1 MRKRGLAVFVWLS
14 VLVLPAAAAEA
25 LAGWSYCAEILTNG
39 EQRYKSLILPEEI
52 YAQAAPDL
60 RDLRICDAQGEPV
73 PYYIQSGRQLLR
85 SRKISYAT
93 EIVQRFTKNNDS
105 YLELRVLP
113 QQAQSDAAGNSLTF
127 ELPPLNF
134 LKKLDVYGG
143 YDGEKWEYIGK
154 GELFRTDG
162 HSKAE
167 LDLGGRKKYGYY
179 RIVVLDNAENIALG
193 AATINDAYTENRWER
208 FIRNGELSFALTHAG
223 HESVLTIDNPKQLP
237 LKQLQIEADGN
248 FQRQYKLIDAASGA
262 VICSGELYQLQFA
275 TAAARARSIDLADKP
290 QTATKLLLKIDNRD
304 DRPLAVGAVR
314 AEYYSDKLVFEATGR
329 GPYRIW
335 FGNPQATAPNYEL
348 ALQKK
353 YIEQEPQEECRLG
366 AIDEQ
371 AQPAAQTEP
380 FFNRKRLFSGAI
392 AFVSLLLIATI
403 AAHLKNK

>member
-1 MRKRGLAVFVWLS
+1 M
-14 VLVLPAAAAEA
+14 
-25 LAGWSYCAEILTNG
+25 
-39 EQRYKSLILPEEI
+39 PEEI

-60 RDLRICDAQGEPV
+60 HDLRICDAQGEPV

-85 SRKISYAT
+85 SRKISSAT
-93 EIVQRFTKNNDS
+93 EVVQRFKKNNDS
-105 YLELRVLP
+105 YLDLRVLP

-143 YDGEKWEYIGK
+143 YDGENWEYIGK

-167 LDLGGRKKYGYY
+167 LELGGRKKYGYY

-193 AATINDAYTENRWER
+193 AATINDAYAENRWER
-208 FIRNGELSFALTHAG
+208 FIRSGELSFSLTNVG

-237 LKQLQIEADGN
+237 LTQLLIEAGGN
-248 FQRQYKLIDAASGA
+248 FQRQYKLVDAASGTL
-262 VICSGELYQLQFA
+262 VCSGELYQLQFSTA
-275 TAAARARSIDLADKP
+275 TAQAHSIDLSDKP

-304 DRPLAVGAVR
+304 DRPLAVSAVR

-335 FGNPQATAPNYEL
+335 FGNPQAAPPNYEL

-366 AIDEQ
+366 VLEAQ
-371 AQPAAQTEP
+371 ALPEVAPEP
-380 FFNRKRLFSGAI
+380 FFNRKRLFNGAI